1 MEHEREADEK
11 NSSVP
16 NRELLMLVNSKCL
29 VARAVYWMQTYDST
43 TVRQVAEEYRAP
55 STEDTALPS

>member
-1 MEHEREADEK
+1 MEHKSEADEK
-11 NSSVP
+11 NSSVT

-29 VARAVYWMQTYDST
+29 VARAVYWMQTFHSS

-55 STEDTALPS
+55 RTEDTALPS